1 MNEKINFLFELFINL
16 FQGIV
21 FTLFC
26 NSFFTPKFKKW
37 INTTI
42 CAGVTLLLFAVI
54 TLINLTNTSIA
65 NIEIVLYLAII
76 VPFSVFCH
84 KGKTF
89 LKIVMPVI
97 SFVIL
102 MCIAMGFT
110 TILSVVFNK
119 NVEQVIAAS
128 TVYRFLYVIITN
140 ITFVFILYLIYR
152 IYKDKIDIKKPTD
165 VILCFVIPILTMI
178 IVFLATSVITDAAT
192 SETNRIYLGI
202 ISVIAFVVAFSMF
215 ALMKQITKA
224 AELKTL
230 NIVMAKEQEM
240 YKEEISNQNKYIE
253 EISHVK
259 HEMKRKLAHINH
271 LISNGDIESA
281 KGICKTSELELKEI
295 SPVFRTDNIYLNA
308 ILNKTYAKATER
320 NIVTQ
325 FTIKSNLKDINT
337 LDLVSLLGNLI
348 DNAFDALENV
358 TGEKNMHITIF
369 EKERYYII
377 SVKNSINKSVLDS
390 NPHLKTTK
398 SDKKAHGQ
406 GLKII
411 RNIVDKNNG
420 NISFKE
426 KENCF
431 IVSLMLEIIAK

>member
-1 MNEKINFLFELFINL
+1 MSETVYFLFELFINL

-26 NSFFTPKFKKW
+26 NFFFTPKFSKR
-37 INTTI
+37 INTAI
-42 CAGVTLLLFAVI
+42 CAGVVLLLFSVI
-54 TLINLTNTSIA
+54 TLINITNTSIA

-84 KGKTF
+84 KEKTF

-97 SFVIL
+97 AFVIL

-152 IYKDKIDIKKPTD
+152 IYKDKIDIKKSTD
-165 VILCFVIPILTMI
+165 LILCFVIPILTMI
-178 IVFLATSVITDAAT
+178 TAFLATSVITDAET
-192 SETNRIYLGI
+192 SEINRIYLGI
-202 ISVIAFVVAFSMF
+202 ITVIAFVVAFSMF

-240 YKEEISNQNKYIE
+240 YKDEITNQNKYIE

-271 LISNGDIESA
+271 LISNGDIEIA
-281 KGICKTSELELKEI
+281 KEICKTSELELKDI

-308 ILNKTYAKATER
+308 ILNKTYAKATSR

-325 FTIKSNLKDINT
+325 FTIKSSLKGINT
-337 LDLVSLLGNLI
+337 LDLVSVSGNLI
-348 DNAFDALENV
+348 DNAFEALENV
-358 TGEKNMHITIF
+358 IGEKYMHITIF
-369 EKERYYII
+369 EKERYYIL
-377 SVKNSINKSVLDS
+377 SVSNTIDRSVLES
-390 NPHLKTTK
+390 NPNLKTTK
-398 SDKKAHGQ
+398 KDNKTHGQ
-406 GLKII
+406 GLKIV
-411 RNIVDKNNG
+411 RNIVDKYNG

>member
-119 NVEQVIAAS
+119 NVEQVIDAS

-369 EKERYYII
+369 EKERYYAI
-377 SVKNSINKSVLDS
+377 
-390 NPHLKTTK
+390 
-398 SDKKAHGQ
+398 
-406 GLKII
+406 
-411 RNIVDKNNG
+411 
-420 NISFKE
+420 
-426 KENCF
+426 
-431 IVSLMLEIIAK
+431 